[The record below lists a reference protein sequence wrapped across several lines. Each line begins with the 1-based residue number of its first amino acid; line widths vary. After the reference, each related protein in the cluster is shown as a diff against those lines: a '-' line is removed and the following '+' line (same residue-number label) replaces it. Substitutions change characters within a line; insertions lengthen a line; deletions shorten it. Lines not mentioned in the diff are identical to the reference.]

1 MPVGRAILLGA
12 LVCACGEAAGPPG
25 SLSVFVV
32 GRLERGSVV
41 VVQARSGTDL
51 VPDTSVT
58 WSAQPSDAVQFPAP
72 GRALLARATPV
83 VLTAAKAGAT
93 GSLGFEVAVPP
104 TIVFDLLRDGNRDI
118 YKAALDGGDLARLTT
133 DPADDVRP
141 TAAGATVVFVSYRD
155 GRGALYAVPLAGG
168 PDHRL
173 AVATGEESD
182 PALSPDGRRLAY
194 VESDGGAPKLW
205 LADADGGN
213 AARATTGFGFPG
225 SVEVSPTWAPAGDRV
240 AFVATAYGNA
250 GLFQLLTGAGAIS
263 PLTNDA
269 TPDVEPAWSA
279 DGGRIAFASERNG
292 ATNVYVL
299 EVANGSVSRLSTGPG
314 TDGEPAWLGDGRL
327 VYVNWTDG
335 VPRLC
340 WLDPAAPDS
349 VHAIDLG
356 PGAPAHPKGV
366 P

>member
-93 GSLGFEVAVPP
+93 GSLGFDVAVPP

-173 AVATGEESD
+173 AVAAGEESIR
-182 PALSPDGRRLAY
+182 PCP
-194 VESDGGAPKLW
+194 PT
-205 LADADGGN
+205 ADGSLTW
-213 AARATTGFGFPG
+213 RATAERPSSGWRT
-225 SVEVSPTWAPAGDRV
+225 PTAAMPRAPR
-240 AFVATAYGNA
+240 
-250 GLFQLLTGAGAIS
+250 
-263 PLTNDA
+263 
-269 TPDVEPAWSA
+269 
-279 DGGRIAFASERNG
+279 
-292 ATNVYVL
+292 
-299 EVANGSVSRLSTGPG
+299 
-314 TDGEPAWLGDGRL
+314 
-327 VYVNWTDG
+327 
-335 VPRLC
+335 
-340 WLDPAAPDS
+340 PDS
-349 VHAIDLG
+349 ASR
-356 PGAPAHPKGV
+356 APSR
-366 P
+366 